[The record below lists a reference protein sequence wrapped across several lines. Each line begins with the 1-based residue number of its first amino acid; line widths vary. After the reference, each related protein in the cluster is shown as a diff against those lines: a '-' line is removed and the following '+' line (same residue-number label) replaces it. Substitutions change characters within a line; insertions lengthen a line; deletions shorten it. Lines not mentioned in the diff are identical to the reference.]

1 MSKQFFKVSVK
12 YDTNCGYSDHKTWYV
27 RCNNT
32 IDYFTMVDEYG
43 EIVKAVGT
51 DSYIKCL
58 SYALSL
64 KNFDDV
70 VSEVKVDEIGL
81 DSIPNKALESLDS
94 VLYCSTCNVSDREA
108 MQMNIING

>member
-12 YDTNCGYSDHKTWYV
+12 YDTNCGYSDYETWYAQ
-27 RCNNT
+27 CNNT
-32 IDYFTMVDEYG
+32 SDYFTMVDEYG

-64 KNFDDV
+64 KNFDDFE
-70 VSEVKVDEIGL
+70 SEVKVEEIGF
-81 DSIPNKALESLDS
+81 DSIPDKARESLDCI
-94 VLYCSTCNVSDREA
+94 L
-108 MQMNIING
+108 